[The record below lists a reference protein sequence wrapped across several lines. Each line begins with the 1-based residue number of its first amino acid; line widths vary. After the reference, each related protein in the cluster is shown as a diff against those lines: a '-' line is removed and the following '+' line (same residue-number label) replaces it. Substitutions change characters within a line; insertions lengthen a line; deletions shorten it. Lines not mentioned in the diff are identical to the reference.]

1 LLFDLR
7 SRGRRRTVQVVYLGL
22 ALILG
27 GGLVLFGVG
36 AGNGNGGLL
45 NAFTGNGSGN
55 AQSSVLSQAEKTAIK
70 ATQREPNN
78 PAAWASLVT
87 ARWENATSGSH
98 YNSTTGSFTAAG
110 HKELTATTTAW
121 QHYLTLTKV
130 PSPDLATLA
139 GRAYAQLGDYA
150 DSANAWETVSSASPN
165 SAKGYECLAVSA
177 YAAKQTRKGDLALAK
192 ALSLV
197 PSLSRTT
204 LKTDIQ
210 AAKTSPSVAKSC

>member
-1 LLFDLR
+1 MLFDLR
-7 SRGRRRTVQVVYLGL
+7 SRGRRRAVKVVYLGL
-22 ALILG
+22 ALLLG

-55 AQSSVLSQAEKTAIK
+55 SQGSVLSQQEKSALK
-70 ATQREPNN
+70 ATRSAPNS
-78 PAAWASLVT
+78 PAAWAALVS
-87 ARWENATSGSH
+87 ARWENATSGSN
-98 YNSTTGSFTAAG
+98 YNSTSGSFTSEG
-110 HKELTATTTAW
+110 QKELGATTAAW
-121 QHYLTLTKV
+121 QRYLTLTKN

-150 DSANAWETVSSASPN
+150 NSANAWEVVSSSSPN

-192 ALSLV
+192 ALTLS
-197 PSLSRTT
+197 PKLSRTT
-204 LKTDIQ
+204 LKSSIQ
-210 AAKTSPSVAKSC
+210 AAQKTPTVAKSC

>member
-1 LLFDLR
+1 MLFDLR

-78 PAAWASLVT
+78 PAAWAALVT

-150 DSANAWETVSSASPN
+150 DSANAWETVSAASPN
-165 SAKGYECLAVSA
+165 SAKGFECLAVSA

>member
-1 LLFDLR
+1 MLFDLR

-45 NAFTGNGSGN
+45 NAFTGNGSGG
-55 AQSSVLSQAEKTAIK
+55 AQNSVLSQAEKTAIK
-70 ATQREPNN
+70 ATQANPTN
-78 PAAWASLVT
+78 PAAWAALVT
-87 ARWENATSGSH
+87 ARWENATSGSN
-98 YNSTTGSFTAAG
+98 YNSTAGTFTAAG
-110 HKELTATTTAW
+110 KKELTATTTAW

-150 DSANAWETVSSASPN
+150 DSANAWETVSAASPN

-204 LKTDIQ
+204 LKTNIQ
-210 AAKTSPSVAKSC
+210 AAKTSPAVAKSC